1 MKRKSR
7 GRIRKKIKT
16 EHPNLVQQ
24 MGIWVNMETTFIPL
38 LRLLAIR
45 IRNREENTSQLLA
58 ALSYAMK
65 L

>member
-38 LRLLAIR
+38 LLLLAIR
-45 IRNREENTSQLLA
+45 IKN
-58 ALSYAMK
+58 
-65 L
+65 